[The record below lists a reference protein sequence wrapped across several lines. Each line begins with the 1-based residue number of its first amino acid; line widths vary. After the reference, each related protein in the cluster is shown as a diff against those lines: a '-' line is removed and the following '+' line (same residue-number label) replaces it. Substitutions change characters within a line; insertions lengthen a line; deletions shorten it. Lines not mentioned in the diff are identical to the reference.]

1 MKTHLF
7 PCLGAFVAGVF
18 VGAGLWFALIVCAAL
33 VVAWHVWLNPS
44 APDRPSFKHISHFG
58 PRRRGGG
65 Y

>member
-1 MKTHLF
+1 MKHLLL

-65 Y
+65 H